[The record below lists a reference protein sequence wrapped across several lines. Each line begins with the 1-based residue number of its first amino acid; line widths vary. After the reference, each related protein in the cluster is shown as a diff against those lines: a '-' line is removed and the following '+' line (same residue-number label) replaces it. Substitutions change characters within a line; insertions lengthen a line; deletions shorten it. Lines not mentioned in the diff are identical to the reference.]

1 MRLRHA
7 HERGRANQGWLRS
20 HHTFSFASYVDPR
33 HMGFRSLRVINEDRV
48 TGGAGFGTHPHQDME
63 IISYVLSGT
72 MAHQD
77 SMDNGSTMRPGDV
90 QRMSAGTG
98 VLHSEFNASPSEELH
113 FLQIWIEPR
122 ERGIAPSYEQRSFP
136 PEDRQ
141 GRWRLVV
148 SPQGLDDS
156 VSVNQDVNL
165 YAGLFDA
172 GESAETPATR
182 HAWLHVAKGE
192 VAVNGQLMSAG
203 DAAAFEPGEEV
214 RVVGIAAAEV
224 LLFDLA

>member
-7 HERGRANQGWLRS
+7 HERGRANHGWLRS

-136 PEDRQ
+136 PEDRAGPLAPGGLTAGSGRFRQRESGRQPVCGAVRCGRKRRDAGNTPRMAACGQ
-141 GRWRLVV
+141 GR
-148 SPQGLDDS
+148 GC
-156 VSVNQDVNL
+156 
-165 YAGLFDA
+165 
-172 GESAETPATR
+172 
-182 HAWLHVAKGE
+182 
-192 VAVNGQLMSAG
+192 GQR
-203 DAAAFEPGEEV
+203 AAYV
-214 RVVGIAAAEV
+214 RRRCGGV
-224 LLFDLA
+224 